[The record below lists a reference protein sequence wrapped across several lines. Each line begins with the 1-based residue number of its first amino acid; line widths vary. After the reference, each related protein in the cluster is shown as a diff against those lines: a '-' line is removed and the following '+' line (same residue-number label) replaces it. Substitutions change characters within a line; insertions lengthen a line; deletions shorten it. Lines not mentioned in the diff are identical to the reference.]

1 MSSDNSFTYVF
12 IPANDSKPIEAVVG
26 DKSGGLSDDCL
37 SKEAKQYFF
46 TNSDKGARAA
56 ALENATPEQRKLLAQ
71 QLREEVKAQAAQSS
85 YANQMLNLDDD
96 ALIGIMQANQTS
108 ASCEITAL
116 TVPTSINNHR
126 AVSMYSDDNARTQNL
141 PYNRRATELL
151 VACGH
156 SIAGEAS
163 PSRVAIGAAPPGGI
177 CGDAFVGRCHD
188 DEMGDIWERVDFTVE
203 DANPRA
209 AWCEEARKH
218 GGGGGGGG
226 SSGPR
231 SLSGLMNQNAGAIT
245 NGGGNNGGFDNGEG
259 DGYKWSQNDEEV
271 ELRFPV
277 AAGTK
282 AKYVKINFART
293 SLKVIVAGQTL
304 VNGELGGNAE
314 VEDSTWTIED
324 IKHKGKELCV
334 TICKKEEGRT
344 WPFVLR

>member
-1 MSSDNSFTYVF
+1 MPSGNFTFVF
-12 IPANDSKPIEAVVG
+12 IPANDSKPIEALIG
-26 DKSGGLSDDCL
+26 DKSGGLGDDYL

-46 TNSDKGARAA
+46 KNSDKGARAA
-56 ALENATPEQRKLLAQ
+56 ALQNATPEQRKLLAQ
-71 QLREEVKAQAAQSS
+71 QLREEVKAQATQSP

-116 TVPTSINNHR
+116 TVPTPLNNHR

-156 SIAGEAS
+156 SITSEPS
-163 PSRVAIGAAPPGGI
+163 PSRVSIGAAPPGGI
-177 CGDAFVGRCHD
+177 CGDAF
-188 DEMGDIWERVDFTVE
+188 IWERVDFTVE

-209 AWCEEARKH
+209 EWCDEARKP

-226 SSGPR
+226 SAGGPR

-245 NGGGNNGGFDNGEG
+245 NGGSSNGFDKGEG
-259 DGYKWSQNDEEV
+259 DGYTWSQNDEEV

-282 AKYVKINFART
+282 AKYVKVTFAKT

-314 VEDSTWTIED
+314 VEDSTYTIED
-324 IKHKGKELCV
+324 VKHKGKELCV

>member
-1 MSSDNSFTYVF
+1 MSSGNFTYVF
-12 IPANDSKPIEAVVG
+12 IPANDSEAIEARTG

-46 TNSDKGARAA
+46 QNSDKGARAA
-56 ALENATPEQRKLLAQ
+56 ALENATPEQRKLLAR
-71 QLREEVKAQAAQSS
+71 QLREEVKAQASQSP
-85 YANQMLNLDDD
+85 YANQMLTLDDD
-96 ALIGIMQANQTS
+96 ALIGIMQTNQTS

-116 TVPTSINNHR
+116 TVPTAINNHR

-156 SIAGEAS
+156 NISASPS

-177 CGDAFVGRCHD
+177 LGDCFVGRCHD
-188 DEMGDIWERVDFTVE
+188 DEMADIWERVDFTVE

-209 AWCEEARKH
+209 EWCEQARKH

-226 SSGPR
+226 SAGGPR
-231 SLSGLMNQNAGAIT
+231 SLSGLMSQNAGALT
-245 NGGGNNGGFDNGEG
+245 NGGSNNGFDYGEG
-259 DGYKWSQNDEEV
+259 DGYTWSQNDEEV

-282 AKYVKINFART
+282 AKYVKVNFART
-293 SLKVIVAGQTL
+293 TLKVIVAGQTL
-304 VNGELGGNAE
+304 ANGELGGNAD
-314 VEDSTWTIED
+314 VEDSTYTIED

-334 TICKKEEGRT
+334 TICKREEGRT

>member
-1 MSSDNSFTYVF
+1 MSSGNFTYVF
-12 IPANDSKPIEAVVG
+12 IPANDSKPIEAIIG

-46 TNSDKGARAA
+46 KNSDKGERAA
-56 ALENATPEQRKLLAQ
+56 ALENATPEQRKLLAE

-85 YANQMLNLDDD
+85 YASQMSKLDDD

-116 TVPTSINNHR
+116 TVPTSVNNQR
-126 AVSMYSDDNARTQNL
+126 CVSMYSDDNARTQNL

-156 SIAGEAS
+156 SIAGEPS

-188 DEMGDIWERVDFTVE
+188 DEIGDIWERVDFTVE

-209 AWCEEARKH
+209 AWCEEARKQ

-226 SSGPR
+226 SGGPR
-231 SLSGLMNQNAGAIT
+231 SLTGLMNQNAGAIT
-245 NGGGNNGGFDNGEG
+245 NGANNSGFDKGEG

-293 SLKVIVAGQTL
+293 TLKVIVAGQTL

>member
-1 MSSDNSFTYVF
+1 MPSSNNFTYVF
-12 IPANDSKPIEAVVG
+12 IPANDSKPIEAIVG

-37 SKEAKQYFF
+37 NKEAKQYFF

-56 ALENATPEQRKLLAQ
+56 ALENATPEQRKVLAQ
-71 QLREEVKAQAAQSS
+71 QLREEVKAQAAQNA

-96 ALIGIMQANQTS
+96 KLISIMQMNQTS

-116 TVPTSINNHR
+116 TVPTATNNHR

-156 SIAGEAS
+156 SITGEAS

-188 DEMGDIWERVDFTVE
+188 DEVGDIWERVDFTVE

-226 SSGPR
+226 STGPR
-231 SLSGLMNQNAGAIT
+231 SLTGLMNQNAGAIT
-245 NGGGNNGGFDNGEG
+245 NGGGNIGGFDAGEG

-293 SLKVIVAGQTL
+293 TLKVIVAGQTL